1 MISWLYLCLNND
13 SDLQICVRIR
23 QISPG
28 AVCQSLATNMAV
40 TLLGGSWL
48 KELTVAR
55 MNQSTKGLAE
65 FIKLS
70 EDSKAME
77 ETNAMEQYQWDEDK
91 ISHQG
96 NNEVTTDSLENY
108 RYR

>member
-1 MISWLYLCLNND
+1 MITWLYLCLNNS
-13 SDLQICVRIR
+13 SDHQICLRIR

-48 KELTVAR
+48 KELTVAG
-55 MNQSTKGLAE
+55 MNQSAKGLTE
-65 FIKLS
+65 LTKLS

-96 NNEVTTDSLENY
+96 NNEGYD
-108 RYR
+108 